1 MQYFDVV
8 LFVGLREFLRKP
20 ITLTL
25 FFAGYDEANTGAV
38 RLAATRTML
47 EDGLNGHEI
56 NAEKRRKVVLW
67 LAKFGFSTRELL
79 SHMLGVAVEGQ
90 AAFFKRL
97 AEDEITKEAYVSG
110 TRKRVVTLTPD
121 GVRQAK
127 IYEPAL
133 AIKNFKKFPL
143 HTLIHGY
150 TIQSFLIS
158 QKGVQEFYSEA
169 ELATQTF
176 VRRPDL
182 IIVNESGIK
191 IAIEVELT
199 QKDVNRIYYNFG
211 GHVQDWQKQKFA
223 HVIYLFS
230 SPTVRDHYDELYQ
243 KNPWPKF
250 ISATGNVRHITRAG
264 SFDPSNV
271 HNHGLIYFHQF
282 DSYVL

>member
-1 MQYFDVV
+1 MDS
-8 LFVGLREFLRKP
+8 
-20 ITLTL
+20 
-25 FFAGYDEANTGAV
+25 
-38 RLAATRTML
+38 
-47 EDGLNGHEI
+47 HEI
-56 NAEKRRKVVLW
+56 NADKRRKVILW
-67 LAKFGFSTRELL
+67 VAKFGFSTRELL
-79 SHMLGVAVEGQ
+79 SKMLGVSNTGQ

-97 AEDEITKEAYVSG
+97 ADDEITKEAYISG
-110 TRKRVVTLTPD
+110 TRKRVVTLTSE
-121 GVRQAK
+121 GVKQAR

-133 AIKNFKKFPL
+133 SVKSFKKFPL

-158 QKGVQEFYSEA
+158 QKGVRCFFSEA

-182 IIVNESGIK
+182 IIINESGIK

-211 GHVQDWQKQKFA
+211 GHVQDWQKEKFS

-230 SPTVRDHYDELYQ
+230 SASVCQHYEDLYN

-250 ISATGNVRHITRAG
+250 FSSTGNVRHISRSG
-264 SFDPSNV
+264 SYDPSHV
-271 HNHGLIYFHQF
+271 HNHGLIHFHQF
-282 DSYVL
+282 EPYIL